1 MQTNLNQLRAFFL
14 AAREKNLTRA
24 AETLCVT
31 QPAITMQIKSMEHN
45 LGLKLIQKCG
55 KDFHLTEAGGVLFGY
70 AERIFEIVEEMEYAL
85 KSFGDLAQG
94 SLRLGTTH
102 SFARYFMPDLIS
114 RFQELFPKVKVLL
127 KEGNSQEIAEGVLS
141 FKYDLGLIGRLPYDK
156 KLKFVPYIKPEFWLV
171 TPPGHRFANKKEISL
186 HDLYDEP
193 IILQEQGSGARYAM
207 LSLLRSHG
215 VNPSVLVEAGSVE
228 FIKEYIMQGEGI
240 SFLYKAEVEREVKM
254 GLLQVLK
261 IKEGPI
267 FLQTD
272 IVFLRDIEL
281 APPSRAFLR
290 LIEET
295 KKSLERMYPGAIGK
309 VAQAMFAIKSKG
321 VP

>member
-31 QPAITMQIKSMEHN
+31 QPAVTMQIKSMEHN

-70 AERIFEIVEEMEYAL
+70 AEKIFEIVEEMEYAL
-85 KSFGDLAQG
+85 KSYGDLAQG

-156 KLKFVPYIKPEFWLV
+156 KLNFIPYTRPEFLLV
-171 TPPGHRFANKKEISL
+171 TPPGHRFGENKEISL
-186 HDLYDEP
+186 GDLNNEP
-193 IILQEQGSGARYAM
+193 LIIQEKGSGARHAF
-207 LSLLRSHG
+207 LSLLHSHG

-228 FIKEYIMQGEGI
+228 FIKEYVMHGEGI
-240 SFLYKAEVEREVKM
+240 AFLYKAEVEQEMSR
-254 GLLQVLK
+254 GLLLGLR
-261 IKEGPI
+261 IKEGPLFLKTDVI
-267 FLQTD
+267 FHKNT
-272 IVFLRDIEL
+272 EL
-281 APPSRAFLR
+281 SPASRAFLR
-290 LIEET
+290 LTEVV
-295 KKSLERMYPGAIGK
+295 S
-309 VAQAMFAIKSKG
+309 
-321 VP
+321 

>member
-31 QPAITMQIKSMEHN
+31 QPAVTMQIRSMEHN
-45 LGLKLIQKCG
+45 LGMKLIRRCG
-55 KDFHLTEAGGVLFGY
+55 RDFQLTEAGDVLFRY
-70 AERIFEIVEEMEYAL
+70 VERIFGIVEEMEYSL
-85 KSFGDLAQG
+85 KRYRELAQG
-94 SLRLGTTH
+94 SLKLGTTH

-156 KLKFVPYIKPEFWLV
+156 KLKFIPYIKPEFWLI
-171 TPPGHRFANKKEISL
+171 TPPGHRFADKKEISL
-186 HDLYDEP
+186 QDLHNEP
-193 IILQEQGSGARYAM
+193 IIIQEKGSGARYAI

-215 VNPSVLVEAGSVE
+215 VTPSVLVEAGSVE
-228 FIKEYIMQGEGI
+228 FIKEYVMQGEGI
-240 SFLYKAEVEREVKM
+240 SFLYKAEVEREVEM
-254 GLLQVLK
+254 GLLLVSK

-267 FLQTD
+267 LLQTD
-272 IVFLRDIEL
+272 IVFPRDIEL
-281 APPSRAFLR
+281 GPPTQAFLR
-290 LIEET
+290 LMEEI
-295 KKSLERMYPGAIGK
+295 S
-309 VAQAMFAIKSKG
+309 
-321 VP
+321 